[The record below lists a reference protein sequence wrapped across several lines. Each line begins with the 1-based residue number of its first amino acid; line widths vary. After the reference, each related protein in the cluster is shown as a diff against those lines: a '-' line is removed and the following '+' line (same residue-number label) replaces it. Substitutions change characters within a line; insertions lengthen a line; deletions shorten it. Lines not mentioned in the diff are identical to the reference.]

1 MITKI
6 CPQCNKVFITEYKSQ
21 KLCSRQCAFLS
32 MSRKVQLTCSICGK
46 TVYVHKGT
54 KFCSKECA
62 DSARRGVRLR
72 PPLVKVCPVCKK
84 SFESKSKVQK
94 FCSKKCSNIGR
105 DKPRKHDYTNEER
118 LELSSRLKK
127 QWQDEKF
134 RQIVVDRMR
143 TNNPSFNPEI
153 IEKANVTRAKN
164 GKMHNNFKYGNG
176 KIGPYEK
183 LVKDKIED
191 LGFIYNYAIV
201 TKDARDADPSAN
213 YAHCYKPDFVKL
225 EDKLC
230 IEIDGYGHSTSE
242 EKRIDAK
249 KERCL
254 NLLGYTVIRFTHKEI
269 DEGVFD
275 KWLNS
280 YQENI

>member
-6 CPQCNKVFITEYKSQ
+6 CPQCNKVFTTEYKSQ

-32 MSRKVQLTCSICGK
+32 MSRRVQLTCPICGK
-46 TVYVHKGT
+46 TVHVHKGAKFCSKACADKARRGVRLSPVVIKICPVCDKSFESKSKIQ

-62 DSARRGVRLR
+62 YKGRNCSGVYNLTEEGRK
-72 PPLVKVCPVCKK
+72 VKVA
-84 SFESKSKVQK
+84 
-94 FCSKKCSNIGR
+94 
-105 DKPRKHDYTNEER
+105 T
-118 LELSSRLKK
+118 LKR

-134 RQIVVDRMR
+134 RHIVVDRMK
-143 TNNPSFNPEI
+143 TNNPSYKSEI
-153 IEKANVTRAKN
+153 VEKANTTRAKN

-176 KIGPYEK
+176 KISPYEQI
-183 LVKDKIED
+183 VKEKIEK
-191 LGFIYNYAIV
+191 LGFIYNYAII
-201 TKDARDADPSAN
+201 TKPAREADPDAN
-213 YAHCYKPDFVKL
+213 YAHNYKPDFVNL
-225 EDKLC
+225 ESRLC

-249 KERCL
+249 KEKCL
-254 NLLGYTVIRFTHKEI
+254 NMLGYTVIRFTHKEI

-280 YQENI
+280 YQESI